1 MFVIHLCGSGPFV
14 LCPGVPGTK
23 HNQVE
28 QWTRVIRDA
37 LMHLRIEES
46 AAGGDN
52 EEQQVGMEKSDMDGI
67 SIYQVLF
74 HRLSWCCILYGA

>member
-23 HNQVE
+23 QNQVE
-28 QWTRVIRDA
+28 QWTHVIRDA
-37 LMHLRIEES
+37 LMHLRIEEP
-46 AAGGDN
+46 AAGGYN

-74 HRLSWCCILYGA
+74 HRLLWCCILCGA